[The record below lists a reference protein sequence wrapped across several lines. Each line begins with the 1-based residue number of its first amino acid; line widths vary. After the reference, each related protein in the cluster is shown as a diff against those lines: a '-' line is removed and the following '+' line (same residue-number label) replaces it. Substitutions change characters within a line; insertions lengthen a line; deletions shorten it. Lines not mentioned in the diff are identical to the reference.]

1 MDKTKFKKIG
11 NIALNVLMYIFLA
24 FCIFTVIVTLLSK
37 RDSDGA
43 AEIFGYQMRIV
54 TSDSMAKCEYTDVSD
69 YKIKDIP
76 VRSMVFVKVM
86 PEDPDKANEWYSN
99 LKVGD
104 VLTFRYVYATQVTI
118 THRITS
124 IVEKETGGFIIE
136 LAGDNKNSD
145 DGQLHQIID
154 TSIPN
159 NTNYVIGKVTA
170 KAYLLGVIMSFLM
183 TPLGIVIAII
193 VPCLAIILYEIL
205 KVAKAVSDD
214 RRKRDE
220 EEDEKKDEELQEL
233 RRRIAELEKE
243 KSEQSAANE
252 AKESNPEGSET
263 EEATS
268 EAAEAE
274 EDTSEEALNDEPEE
288 PVEDAAE
295 NTETGEEG
303 ME

>member
-11 NIALNVLMYIFLA
+11 NIVLNVLMYIFLA

-54 TSDSMAKCEYTDVSD
+54 TSDSMAKSEYTDVSD

-86 PEDPDKANEWYSN
+86 PSDPEKADEWYRS

-136 LAGDNKNSD
+136 LAGDNKDSD
-145 DGQLHQIID
+145 DGQLHQVID
-154 TSIPN
+154 TSVPN

-170 KAYLLGVIMSFLM
+170 KAYLLGAIMSFLM
-183 TPLGIVIAII
+183 TPLGIVLAII
-193 VPCLAIILYEIL
+193 VPCLAIILLEIL
-205 KVAKAVSDD
+205 NIAKAVTED
-214 RRKRDE
+214 RRKKDR
-220 EEDEKKDEELQEL
+220 EEDEKKDEELKEL

-243 KSEQSAANE
+243 KSEQDTANE
-252 AKESNPEGSET
+252 PSDAENADESSEGEETAEPEADEHEETTEAKDT
-263 EEATS
+263 AEEA
-268 EAAEAE
+268 A
-274 EDTSEEALNDEPEE
+274 DN
-288 PVEDAAE
+288 
-295 NTETGEEG
+295 NETGEKGIE
-303 ME
+303 